1 MEIVPKGFVIMVR
14 DKSDVAETRGNE
26 GSRRCKVSLGRRPG
40 NILEEGMPCMPARFR
55 MGSQISF

>member
-1 MEIVPKGFVIMVR
+1 MVR